1 MTRNRYKWY
10 AVVSLALGILGG
22 RGVYAGFQS
31 GHYTQARPGTIRQ
44 TLPNIA
50 STDATYDAGIYPI
63 YPPVLAEG
71 DGTQQV
77 EIYCNTCHSP
87 RYITMQPPLPAGA
100 WADEVNKMIKTYGAS
115 VPDDAAGKII
125 QYLQSHYTPETRKH

>member
-1 MTRNRYKWY
+1 VTRHNKWY
-10 AVVSLALGILGG
+10 AVVSVALGILAG

-31 GHYTQARPGTIRQ
+31 GYYTQVRRGLIRQ
-44 TLPNIA
+44 TLANIV
-50 STDATYDAGIYPI
+50 STDATYDAGEYPL

-77 EIYCNTCHSP
+77 EFYCNTCHSP

-125 QYLQSHYTPETRKH
+125 QYLQSNYTPETRKH